1 MPHGIHGT
9 VGKVFPLPKPV
20 SNIFY
25 SRLIRDE
32 DVFLFS
38 YFPLYPSA
46 YRVYAASYFLQ
57 SRGNFG
63 VLKSE
68 HHSLAIPIAC
78 DDLNQ
83 FRPTVHVDQF
93 CQCTHIFV
101 ESSPMISVKIIIPHC
116 QLGWCG
122 YDHVK
127 LCETIHIYNTEAS
140 QVYPSQTGFHTY
152 IIQMSHKMICH
163 EVEDLRHGFGGFS
176 TK

>member
-1 MPHGIHGT
+1 MNSIPFSVGDLKLSVISGVEACMSNSDVKISECYMRFLAP
-9 VGKVFPLPKPV
+9 VGKVFPQLEPV
-20 SNIFY
+20 CNIFY
-25 SRLIRDE
+25 GRFIRDE

-83 FRPTVHVDQF
+83 FRPTVHVDQL
-93 CQCTHIFV
+93 CQSTHIFV
-101 ESSPMISVKIIIPHC
+101 ESSSTIPVEIAIPHC
-116 QLGWCG
+116 ELRWCG

-127 LCETIHIYNTEAS
+127 LWETIHIDKTETS
-140 QVYPSQTGFHTY
+140 
-152 IIQMSHKMICH
+152 
-163 EVEDLRHGFGGFS
+163 
-176 TK
+176 